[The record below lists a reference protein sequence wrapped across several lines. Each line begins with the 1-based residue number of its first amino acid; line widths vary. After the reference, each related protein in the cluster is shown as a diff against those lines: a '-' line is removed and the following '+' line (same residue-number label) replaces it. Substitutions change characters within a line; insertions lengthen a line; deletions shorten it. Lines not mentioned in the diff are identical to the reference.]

1 MQRVSIGRGLVRSPG
16 IHLTDEPLS
25 SLDAKLRAEL
35 RAALKRIQVLLGATL
50 LYVTHDQV
58 EAMAMATR
66 IKALNRGRLVQF
78 GSPREIYDDPASL
91 HVGGRLG
98 VPRINALP
106 AGLLPGAATVGPRP
120 EHVRE
125 GDGLA
130 VVVVR
135 IERLGDQTRLHP
147 DLEGH
152 SLVALA
158 DPHAAEAR

>member
-1 MQRVSIGRGLVRSPG
+1 MQRVSIGRALVRSPG

-35 RAALKRIQVLLGATL
+35 RAALKRIQVSLGATL

-98 VPRINALP
+98 VLRINALP
-106 AGLLPGAATVGPRP
+106 AGLLPGAPPG
-120 EHVRE
+120 
-125 GDGLA
+125 
-130 VVVVR
+130 
-135 IERLGDQTRLHP
+135 
-147 DLEGH
+147 
-152 SLVALA
+152 
-158 DPHAAEAR
+158 AA